1 MNKNTQ
7 TFPCN
12 QLFVHI
18 AIQNSSTLNP
28 FFHHCLYHPCT
39 SGWSWGKCT
48 SMVWVGNSTG
58 QRAWWCFNISTEAS
72 HEWYG
77 IPLIDMHFPAK
88 ARVKRSLLD
97 KWSSDQLTLVI
108 LLMVFRN
115 PKAKPPTCMKNLV
128 NDGIYYHI
136 NWLSGFFHI
145 NSMPYFIYLP
155 WKLTYSTWYWMVG
168 RGSFPFGARR
178 NLASAFAVSFREGRG
193 WNTASYLGM

>member
-1 MNKNTQ
+1 MIRKNIDEQ
-7 TFPCN
+7 KHSNLPLQPVVCSYR
-12 QLFVHI
+12 
-18 AIQNSSTLNP
+18 NSKFLNAKS
-28 FFHHCLYHPCT
+28 FFSSLPLPSMYIWLILREMCINGM
-39 SGWSWGKCT
+39 GW
-48 SMVWVGNSTG
+48 NSTG

-145 NSMPYFIYLP
+145 TVCHILYTFHGN
-155 WKLTYSTWYWMVG
+155 
-168 RGSFPFGARR
+168 
-178 NLASAFAVSFREGRG
+178 
-193 WNTASYLGM
+193 